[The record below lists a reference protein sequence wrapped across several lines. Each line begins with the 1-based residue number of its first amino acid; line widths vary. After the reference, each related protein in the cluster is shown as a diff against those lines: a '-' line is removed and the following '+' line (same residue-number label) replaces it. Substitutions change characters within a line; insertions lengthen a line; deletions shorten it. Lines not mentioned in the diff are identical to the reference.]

1 MTGTG
6 SNMSQGNIELC
17 SNNHFNG
24 ICGNVW
30 SSKDA
35 QVVCRQLGFNGSK
48 FLLHKSNM
56 IIILRC

>member
-1 MTGTG
+1 
-6 SNMSQGNIELC
+6 MSQGNIELC